1 MSDIE
6 IKLDE
11 MVGTNKTKVNVDV
24 AERSTGQFTVGA
36 GFSSLDGALGSIGI
50 KESNLFGEAKE
61 LSLNLGLSTKL
72 PPSLFPSGTCLANAK
87 NICLLVKFKS
97 LAFFELAI
105 TIPSYPTFI
114 STTSIPFSLH

>member
-1 MSDIE
+1 M
-6 IKLDE
+6 
-11 MVGTNKTKVNVDV
+11 GGGPKTSIFLLGK
-24 AERSTGQFTVGA
+24 
-36 GFSSLDGALGSIGI
+36 LGSI
-50 KESNLFGEAKE
+50 SDHFL
-61 LSLNLGLSTKL
+61 LGLSTKL

-114 STTSIPFSLH
+114 STTSIPFSLHLLNSFFLILLEALVISG